1 MIKKDWIKKVK
12 SVHPKSDEQV
22 LQFIY
27 DFRTMQKSEAAE
39 EAIYTQFESGYCY
52 YFAHMLKLAFKRG
65 EVCWAA
71 PYGQM
76 VWVDDDGIPYDIS
89 GVDDSDTNDYIPEFM
104 MKAQ

>member
-39 EAIYTQFESGYCY
+39 EAIYTQFE
-52 YFAHMLKLAFKRG
+52 K
-65 EVCWAA
+65 
-71 PYGQM
+71 
-76 VWVDDDGIPYDIS
+76 IS
-89 GVDDSDTNDYIPEFM
+89 RRILVTSVVS
-104 MKAQ
+104 

>member
-39 EAIYTQFESGYCY
+39 ELT
-52 YFAHMLKLAFKRG
+52 
-65 EVCWAA
+65 A
-71 PYGQM
+71 PPDLSVRSSQ
-76 VWVDDDGIPYDIS
+76 DI
-89 GVDDSDTNDYIPEFM
+89 
-104 MKAQ
+104 